1 MANRQQ
7 FSEMVIY
14 IESCNSGSMLEHLPS
29 NVQVYGV
36 SAADPN
42 NPSCACYLDKVRHA
56 YIADEF
62 SAHWLL
68 HCKMSDLTRTT
79 FQNQFQYLRS
89 QVKQSTPCQY
99 GNNILCQR
107 FISDFLGCPD
117 SRTREAHARTAHTFK
132 PTHLTASHE
141 VPMVLLNMKIE
152 KERDPTRKRALQR
165 DYDNRQQKRDRIE
178 RTMRTIASRARP
190 EQTLRAGGSFEGPSP
205 MTHLHNMKEVAEH
218 FRLTF
223 RELHGEQEDVTF
235 LLHHIHVFDDLLR
248 ARAEVH
254 RIKGAITH
262 VYSTQRF

>member
-1 MANRQQ
+1 MLLYKKKLSIFHSFMHMTFLKLYKRWQTDSNSQRSVINTKYSHQ
-7 FSEMVIY
+7 FLKYKILTWYCMTLQMVIY

-165 DYDNRQQKRDRIE
+165 DYDNRQQVRNVSK
-178 RTMRTIASRARP
+178 
-190 EQTLRAGGSFEGPSP
+190 
-205 MTHLHNMKEVAEH
+205 
-218 FRLTF
+218 
-223 RELHGEQEDVTF
+223 
-235 LLHHIHVFDDLLR
+235 
-248 ARAEVH
+248 
-254 RIKGAITH
+254 
-262 VYSTQRF
+262 